1 VTAAQGA
8 IFAYTILSR
17 MAYVLFV
24 GAALRRRDRSGV
36 LTEPHERAE
45 AFRRFRRMAAV
56 IMYHDAFAFVVLCL
70 ATRDTWQLALP
81 TVITMS
87 VGALLVLVGLGTKL
101 WAARTLGSDAYYWH
115 NFFDPE
121 AAIGRVSSGPYR
133 FISSP
138 MYTVGYLQ
146 TYGLALMMRSLPGL
160 IASVVAQVAI
170 LAFHY
175 RVEKPHFER
184 LHRSS

>member
-1 VTAAQGA
+1 
-8 IFAYTILSR
+8 

-24 GAALRRRDRSGV
+24 GSALRRQERSGV
-36 LTEPHERAE
+36 HAEPRARAE
-45 AFRRFRRMAAV
+45 AFRRFRRTAAF
-56 IMYHDAFAFVVLCL
+56 IMNHEAVVFVVLCL

-81 TVITMS
+81 TGITVS
-87 VGALLVLVGLGTKL
+87 VGAILVIVGLGTKL

-121 AAIGRVSSGPYR
+121 AAIGPVSSGPYR

-138 MYTVGYLQ
+138 MYTIGYLQ
-146 TYGLALMMRSLPGL
+146 TYGLALMLRSLPAL
-160 IASVVAQVAI
+160 IASVFAQVAI